1 MTTDAA
7 LRVADDLR
15 VETLDDEVVVLD
27 AVSGIVFRLQ
37 GVAARIVAT
46 LHAGGTVDEEDL
58 AATDIVEAL
67 REAQILV

>member
-1 MTTDAA
+1 MTIEPG

-37 GVAARIVAT
+37 GVAARIVST
-46 LHAGGTVDEEDL
+46 LHAGGTVDAEDL
-58 AATDIVEAL
+58 AATDIVDAL

>member
-1 MTTDAA
+1 MTSPTD

-15 VETLDDEVVVLD
+15 VETIDDEVVVLD

-46 LHAGGTVDEEDL
+46 LHAGGTLADEDL
-58 AATDIVEAL
+58 AASDIFDAL
-67 REAQILV
+67 REARIIV